1 MRGML
6 DIRKNKKIMKKIEE
20 NNMAFIDSQN
30 LNLGIQSLG
39 WKLNYKKFRV
49 YLKEKYK
56 IATAYLFIGYI
67 QANQDLYSFLQE
79 AGYVLIFKPTLP
91 DKDGK
96 IKGNV
101 DADLVLQ
108 VMIDYKKFDKALIIT
123 SDGDFYSLVKYLY
136 KNDKLKIVMSPYT
149 KTCSV
154 LLKKTAKEKIIF
166 MDNLKK
172 KLEYKKHR

>member
-1 MRGML
+1 
-6 DIRKNKKIMKKIEE
+6 MKKTKE
-20 NNMAFIDSQN
+20 NNFAFIDSQN
-30 LNLGIQSLG
+30 LNLGVQSLG
-39 WKLNYKKFRV
+39 WKLNYKKFRI

-56 IATAYLFIGYI
+56 ISTAYLFIGYI

-79 AGYVLIFKPTLP
+79 AGYILIFKPILIN
-91 DKDGK
+91 KNGEV
-96 IKGNV
+96 KGNV

-108 VMIDYKKFDKALIIT
+108 AMIDYKKFDKALIVT

-136 KNDKLKIVMSPYT
+136 KNNKLKIVMSPYI

-154 LLKKTAKEKIIF
+154 LLKKTAREKIVF
-166 MDNLKK
+166 MDNLRK